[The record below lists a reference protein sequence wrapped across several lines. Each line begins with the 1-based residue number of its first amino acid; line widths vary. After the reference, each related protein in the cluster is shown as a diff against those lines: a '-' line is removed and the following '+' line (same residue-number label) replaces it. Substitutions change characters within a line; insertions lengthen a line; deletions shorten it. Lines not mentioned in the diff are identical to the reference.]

1 MLATIQFLDNLAET
15 TIPFIFLTRAIT
27 GVAGTATF
35 IFIEPT
41 IISLTLNDDYFSL
54 NLPIRKMVLSFE
66 NQNIE
71 TKDIEIFFFK
81 GKPLII
87 KSIFIFKNNFEWFNF
102 LNFMKIYSAQTGL
115 YFSSEINNFL

>member
-1 MLATIQFLDNLAET
+1 MIATIQFLDNLAET

-41 IISLTLNDDYFSL
+41 IISVTLNDNSCSL

-66 NQNIE
+66 NQKIE

-115 YFSSEINNFL
+115 CFSSEINNFL